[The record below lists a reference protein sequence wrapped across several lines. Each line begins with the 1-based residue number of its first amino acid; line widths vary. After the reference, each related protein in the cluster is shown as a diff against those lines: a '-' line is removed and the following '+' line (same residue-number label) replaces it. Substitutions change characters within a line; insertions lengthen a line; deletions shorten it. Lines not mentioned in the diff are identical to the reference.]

1 MGGPRPMGLH
11 RSNDYHP
18 VFHSKRDDTMSRS
31 MSKAAGVITLC
42 LAAAGAASAAPLFEP
57 VTVLSRA
64 GAANQ
69 PAAQAVLSAAS
80 TAAVQEVRVDA
91 GAVGANQRQLEFEL
105 LGTPVQALQQRV
117 QALPDGGSIWYGQ
130 LQDGNAKTA
139 GKATASD
146 PANSVIL
153 VRSGDTVT
161 GSIRK
166 DGQLYRL
173 RPLSDG
179 RHVLVEVDESR
190 MPADHPADYNS
201 LPQVAMPVSDRAGIA
216 AASSGSPA
224 TIRVL
229 VVATNGAVA
238 AYGGNMQSLVQ
249 LAVAESNQGYINSN
263 VGITLEL
270 AGYETTSYAESS
282 SFSTDL
288 SRFRSTT
295 DGVMDSIHT
304 SRNNTRADVA
314 VLVINNASSCGLA
327 SGIGSTAATAFA
339 AVHWDCA
346 TGYYSFAHEI
356 GHLQSARHDI
366 ATDPST
372 SPYSYGHGYRYEPS
386 SGARWRTI
394 MAYACTAG
402 CPRLNFWSNP
412 NISYNGVPM
421 GIASSADN
429 QRVLVNTKATVAA
442 FR

>member
-130 LQDGNAKTA
+130 LQAGNAKTA

>member
-1 MGGPRPMGLH
+1 
-11 RSNDYHP
+11 
-18 VFHSKRDDTMSRS
+18 MSRS

-64 GAANQ
+64 GSANQ

-80 TAAVQEVRVDA
+80 TAAVQEVRIDA
-91 GAVGANQRQLEFEL
+91 AAVNAGQRQLEFEL

-117 QALPDGGSIWYGQ
+117 EALPDGGSVWYGQ
-130 LQDGNAKTA
+130 LQSRSAKLGA
-139 GKATASD
+139 RAVAND

-153 VRSGDTVT
+153 VRNGDTVT

-201 LPQVAMPVSDRAGIA
+201 LPQVATPVSDRAGIA
-216 AASSGSPA
+216 AASSGTPA

-249 LAVAESNQGYINSN
+249 LAVAESNQGYVNSN
-263 VGITLEL
+263 VGITLQL
-270 AGYETTSYAESS
+270 AGYETTSYVESS

-288 SRFRSTT
+288 SRFRNTA

-304 SRNNTRADVA
+304 SRNTTRADVA

-372 SPYSYGHGYRYEPS
+372 SPYAYGHGYRYEPS
-386 SGARWRTI
+386 SGSRWRTI

-412 NISYNGVPM
+412 NINYNGVPM

>member
-1 MGGPRPMGLH
+1 
-11 RSNDYHP
+11 
-18 VFHSKRDDTMSRS
+18 MSRS
-31 MSKAAGVITLC
+31 MSKAAGVFTLC
-42 LAAAGAASAAPLFEP
+42 LAAAGAASAAPLFQP

-64 GAANQ
+64 GAVDQ
-69 PAAQAVLSAAS
+69 PAAQALLSAAS

-91 GAVGANQRQLEFEL
+91 AAVDARQRSLEFEL

-130 LQDGNAKTA
+130 LQARDARLNARTA
-139 GKATASD
+139 GND

-153 VRSGDTVT
+153 VRAGDTIT

-190 MPADHPADYNS
+190 MPADHPGDYNS
-201 LPQVAMPVSDRAGIA
+201 LPTVAMPGNDRIGIA
-216 AASSGSPA
+216 GASSGTPA

-249 LAVAESNQGYINSN
+249 LAVAESNQGYVASN
-263 VGITLEL
+263 VGLTLEL
-270 AGYETTSYAESS
+270 ARYETTSYAESS

-288 SRFRSTT
+288 SRFRSTS
-295 DGVMDSIHT
+295 DGIMDSIHT
-304 SRNNTRADVA
+304 SRNNSRADVA

-327 SGIGSTAATAFA
+327 SSIGSSAATAFA
-339 AVHWDCA
+339 VVHWDCA

-372 SPYSYGHGYRYEPS
+372 SPYAYGHGYRYEPS
-386 SGARWRTI
+386 SGSRWRTI

-412 NISYNGVPM
+412 NINYNGVPM